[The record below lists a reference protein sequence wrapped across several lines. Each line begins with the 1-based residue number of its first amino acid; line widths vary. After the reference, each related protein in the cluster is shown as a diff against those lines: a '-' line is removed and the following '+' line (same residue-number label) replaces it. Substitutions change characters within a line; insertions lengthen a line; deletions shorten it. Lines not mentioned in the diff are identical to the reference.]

1 MKKLVYTCVLALS
14 SCVMPGDL
22 QRLADV
28 QETALTSFQMT
39 EAERQEEIVR
49 ILEDST
55 LSQEAKTEEL
65 QALQVETAE
74 RLKELAA
81 VAEEDAK
88 AVITEIKDRTES
100 IVTAAKS
107 TPITGNPLLDL
118 LLAGML
124 GGVSVPATSGIRR
137 RLAVPRNPK
146 SPA

>member
-1 MKKLVYTCVLALS
+1 MKKLFILPALALA

-22 QRLADV
+22 ERLAAV
-28 QETALTSFQMT
+28 QETALVSFQST
-39 EAERQEEIVR
+39 EADRQDEIVR
-49 ILEDST
+49 ILEDSS

-88 AVITEIKDRTES
+88 EVITEIKERTES

-107 TPITGNPLLDL
+107 APITGNPLLDL

-124 GGVSVPATSGIRR
+124 GGVSVPATTGIRR
-137 RLAVPRNPK
+137 KLAAPRNPK